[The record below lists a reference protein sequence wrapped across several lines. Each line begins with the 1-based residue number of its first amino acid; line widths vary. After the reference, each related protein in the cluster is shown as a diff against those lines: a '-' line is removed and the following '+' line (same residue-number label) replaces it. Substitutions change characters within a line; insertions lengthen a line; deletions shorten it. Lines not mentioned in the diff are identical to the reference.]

1 MIDDKPLDLTDPA
14 VLACQC
20 AELAPMMEQQE
31 QASRGHSA
39 MAGAPFP
46 GFMFHRTAS
55 ILRAC
60 HAALAKQVQA
70 AELSKPAEVVTD
82 KSQEPKKK

>member
-20 AELAPMMEQQE
+20 AELAPMMRQQE
-31 QASRGHSA
+31 QAARGHSA

-46 GFMFHRTAS
+46 GFMFLRTAD
-55 ILRAC
+55 LLMAC
-60 HAALAKQVQA
+60 HAALSKH
-70 AELSKPAEVVTD
+70 AEAVAPATD
-82 KSQEPKKK
+82 KTQEPKKK